1 MDANA
6 LFRLTN
12 GLYVLGAND
21 NGTPVGSLIDAV
33 SQVAHS
39 PDIIIVSCGNNS
51 YTKEVIEKTGELS
64 LSVLGKSVNPFVIAN
79 FGFQSS
85 RNVKKWDNVPHSMKD
100 NLPYLA
106 DCTAVIKAKVL
117 NQQVFSSNTL
127 FVAEVLEAECKSK
140 DEPLTYADYRNGFKD
155 KVMQSFNDYKKTKV

>member
-1 MDANA
+1 MDEAA
-6 LFRLTN
+6 LFCLTN
-12 GLYVLGAND
+12 GLYVLGADD
-21 NGTPVGSLIDAV
+21 NGTPAGSLIDAV
-33 SQVAHS
+33 SQVAHA
-39 PDIIIVSCGNNS
+39 PNIIIISCGNNS
-51 YTKEVIEKTGELS
+51 YTKEVVERTKLCS
-64 LSVLGKSVNPFVIAN
+64 VSVLGRSCNPFVVAN

-85 RNVKKWDNVPHSMKD
+85 RNVKKWNNVPHSMKD